1 MGRLVTGRW
10 PQTVAMRY
18 GQQQSV
24 GSCRDVECGKV
35 QLRDVVPLLTVTTH
49 VFESGFEF
57 RSNAAVLFLH
67 TVCETNEVCE
77 QVDAGL
83 IHVRQRHSE

>member
-1 MGRLVTGRW
+1 MF
-10 PQTVAMRY
+10 
-18 GQQQSV
+18 
-24 GSCRDVECGKV
+24 
-35 QLRDVVPLLTVTTH
+35 PLLTVTTH

-83 IHVRQRHSE
+83 IHVQVNVTLRNNCIPDRAAWAMFSVI